1 VLKPVLLPMEN
12 KLDNYSTC
20 LIDTPGSFDD
30 NSDVSAEMKAK
41 IKSANA
47 ILLLYDMSNEETV
60 KALNDFWLP
69 LITSANTKVPVIIV
83 GNKLDLVRANPNLS
97 QFLRIGKILKPIL
110 RQFEQVQMGIEVS
123 AEQSKNIFEML
134 YLAQTSIIFPLSTLM
149 HLPDR
154 VLTRR
159 YKKALCRIFRI
170 LDNDNDGKLSYEE
183 LNSLQ
188 QHVFENQLTQEDFKA
203 FLDIVKSE
211 APEHHNS
218 RYITLEGFYVIHKR
232 VLELMKIKSCWITLK
247 YYDYD
252 INLDLDESLFEDSL
266 VVGNF
271 STVELKPAATQ
282 FLKKLFNKF
291 AEGEV
296 LTLQSL
302 HQIFE
307 PLEEIPLEEIRK
319 YSNFSFAQKFTHIEW
334 ETFWR

>member
-1 VLKPVLLPMEN
+1 MKPVLLPMEN

-20 LIDTPGSFDD
+20 LIDTPGSFEDD
-30 NSDVSAEMKAK
+30 SEIKSK
-41 IKSANA
+41 IKQANA

-60 KALNDFWLP
+60 SSMREFWLP
-69 LITSANTKVPVIIV
+69 LITSANPKVPVIIV
-83 GNKLDLVRANPNLS
+83 GNKLDLIRANPALS
-97 QFLRIGKILKPIL
+97 QFTRIGKILKPLL

-154 VLTRR
+154 TLTRK

-170 LDNDNDGKLSYEE
+170 LDHDNDGRLSQEE
-183 LNSLQ
+183 LNTLQ
-188 QHVFENQLTQEDFKA
+188 ENVFENQLTAEDFKG
-203 FLDIVKSE
+203 FLDIVKIE
-211 APEHHNS
+211 AVDHYNP

-266 VVGNF
+266 VVENH
-271 STVELKPAATQ
+271 STVELKPKAVQ
-282 FLKKLFNKF
+282 FLNKLFNKF
-291 AEGEV
+291 AEADA

-307 PLEEIPLEEIRK
+307 PLEEMPLEDIRR
-319 YSNFSFAQKFTHIEW
+319 YSQFSRNQKFSRTEW
-334 ETFWR
+334 ESFWR